1 MDLKT
6 IRKSSHMEFNN
17 YLGSLV
23 VKGKGL
29 QPITI
34 TNHMRMISRYTDTY
48 GEPNGK
54 QEDIISNIAKG
65 NTTSIQMNMIGTISK
80 WRQMK
85 ELEVK
90 LIREHLHILNSQFQ
104 EEKTKK
110 SLDTTLPSVQDIT
123 NEMDRLYDKKKY
135 LGYCILYL
143 FTTFTTRNMDLIAN
157 VVYDESETN
166 DTDNWFIVSN
176 DKVIWRRQK
185 YKTFNTYG
193 KKEHTI
199 TNEKFLSAIKQLSHI
214 FKVNDNFDRVV
225 KQTTKN
231 IGSITEGSICKIMLL
246 ENQTA
251 QNYKRISQ
259 NRGTDTNTLLVCYD
273 ISIPLELQSN

>member
-1 MDLKT
+1 MDTDLKT
-6 IRKSSHMEFNN
+6 IRKSTHMAFND
-17 YLGSLV
+17 YLV
-23 VKGKGL
+23 REGL
-29 QPITI
+29 KPITI
-34 TNHMRMISRYTDTY
+34 TNHLRMISRYTDTY
-48 GEPNGK
+48 GEPTGN
-54 QEDIISNIAKG
+54 QEEIISNIKKG
-65 NTTSIQMNMIGTISK
+65 NTTSIQLNMIGTISK

-90 LIREHLHILNSQFQ
+90 LIREHIHTLHSQFQ
-104 EEKTKK
+104 EEKNKK

-123 NEMDRLYDKKKY
+123 NEMDRLYDTKQY
-135 LGYCILYL
+135 LGYVILYL

-185 YKTFNTYG
+185 YKTFKNYG
-193 KKEHTI
+193 VKEHTI
-199 TNEKFLSAIKQLSHI
+199 TNEKVLSAIKQLSHI
-214 FKVNDNFDRVV
+214 LKENDNVDRVV
-225 KQTTKN
+225 KKYTKN
-231 IGSITEGSICKIMLL
+231 IGGITEGSICKIMLL

-259 NRGTDTNTLLVCYD
+259 NRGTDTNTLLTSYD

>member
-1 MDLKT
+1 MDTDLKT
-6 IRKSSHMEFNN
+6 IRKSTHMAFND
-17 YLGSLV
+17 YLV
-23 VKGKGL
+23 REGL
-29 QPITI
+29 KPITI
-34 TNHMRMISRYTDTY
+34 TNHLRMISRYTDTY
-48 GEPNGK
+48 GEPTCN
-54 QEDIISNIAKG
+54 QEEIISNIKKG
-65 NTTSIQMNMIGTISK
+65 NTTSIQLNMIGTISK

-90 LIREHLHILNSQFQ
+90 LIREHIHTLHSQFQ
-104 EEKTKK
+104 EEKNKK

-123 NEMDRLYDKKKY
+123 NEMDRLYDTKQY
-135 LGYCILYL
+135 LGYVILYL

-185 YKTFNTYG
+185 YKTFKNYG
-193 KKEHTI
+193 VKEHTI
-199 TNEKFLSAIKQLSHI
+199 TNEKVLSAIKQLSHI
-214 FKVNDNFDRVV
+214 LKENDNVDRVV
-225 KQTTKN
+225 KKYTKN
-231 IGSITEGSICKIMLL
+231 IGGITEGSICKIMLL

-259 NRGTDTNTLLVCYD
+259 NRGTDTNTLLTSYD

>member
-1 MDLKT
+1 MDTDLKT
-6 IRKSSHMEFNN
+6 IRKSTHMAFND
-17 YLGSLV
+17 YLV
-23 VKGKGL
+23 REGL
-29 QPITI
+29 KPITI
-34 TNHMRMISRYTDTY
+34 TNHLRMISRYTDTY
-48 GEPNGK
+48 GEPTGN
-54 QEDIISNIAKG
+54 QEEIISNIKKG
-65 NTTSIQMNMIGTISK
+65 NTTSIQLNMIGTISK

-90 LIREHLHILNSQFQ
+90 LIREHIHTLHSQFQ
-104 EEKTKK
+104 EEKNKK

-123 NEMDRLYDKKKY
+123 NEMDRLYDTKQY
-135 LGYCILYL
+135 LGYVILYL

-185 YKTFNTYG
+185 YKTFKNYG
-193 KKEHTI
+193 VKEHTI

-214 FKVNDNFDRVV
+214 LKENDNVDRVV
-225 KQTTKN
+225 KKYTKN
-231 IGSITEGSICKIMLL
+231 IGGITEGSICKIMLL

-259 NRGTDTNTLLVCYD
+259 NRGTDTNTLLTSYD